1 MLQAFIVRPFGT
13 KQGVDFDKVERELIQ
28 PALKKAGIAGSTTA
42 AIMEQGNIR
51 EDMFSLLL
59 TADLVVADLSIHNA
73 NVFYELGIR
82 HALRDK
88 RTFLIRCSMDEI
100 PFDLKTDR
108 YLSYDAADPAASVE
122 VLMNGLK
129 ATAWS
134 DRQDSPVFYMLP
146 KLEAQDPER
155 LLAVPFDYAEEV
167 GIAIAG
173 RQTGKLSLLGIEADG
188 FPWEIPALRLVGAS
202 QFKLKLFD
210 DARLTWEKI
219 RGRYPSDL
227 EANTLLATIYQ
238 RLAESDMATQPN
250 LGLELLQKS
259 DEAIR
264 RLLANYDRLKKY
276 ERAEIYALKARN
288 EKYRWIETWTKVAGP
303 ERLEKALQS
312 PFLKQ
317 SFEYY
322 ERGYHEDLNHVYSGV
337 NALSLLTIM
346 VSLAERLRSTWE
358 INYDTEEDAMSSLV
372 KYKEKQQ
379 RLATVVT
386 VSVGAEKSRLE
397 RTGTHDPWL
406 DMSEADL
413 TCLTSKKPQRVGA
426 LFQQVVQHAN
436 DLNYDSAKRQLQLYE
451 QLNVVPENVKAALAA
466 FSATKADESD
476 TKKHYILFTGHMLDQ
491 PGRPI
496 PRFPAAM
503 EATAKT
509 AIREAIQREK
519 EKIETDIV
527 GMAGGASGGDILFHE
542 ACAELGIRTELFL
555 ALPREQ
561 FVVESVQKAGAE
573 WIERFDRLYKKLP
586 RRGLAQTKELPNW
599 LQKKP
604 GYSIWERNNLWM
616 LQSALVAGGMQMTLI
631 ALWDGEQGDGP
642 GGTRHMLAQAM
653 ERGAKTIVIDSGK
666 LFGLGER

>member
-1 MLQAFIVRPFGT
+1 
-13 KQGVDFDKVERELIQ
+13 
-28 PALKKAGIAGSTTA
+28 
-42 AIMEQGNIR
+42 
-51 EDMFSLLL
+51 
-59 TADLVVADLSIHNA
+59 
-73 NVFYELGIR
+73 
-82 HALRDK
+82 
-88 RTFLIRCSMDEI
+88 
-100 PFDLKTDR
+100 
-108 YLSYDAADPAASVE
+108 
-122 VLMNGLK
+122 
-129 ATAWS
+129 
-134 DRQDSPVFYMLP
+134 
-146 KLEAQDPER
+146 
-155 LLAVPFDYAEEV
+155 
-167 GIAIAG
+167 
-173 RQTGKLSLLGIEADG
+173 
-188 FPWEIPALRLVGAS
+188 
-202 QFKLKLFD
+202 
-210 DARLTWEKI
+210 
-219 RGRYPSDL
+219 
-227 EANTLLATIYQ
+227 
-238 RLAESDMATQPN
+238 
-250 LGLELLQKS
+250 
-259 DEAIR
+259 
-264 RLLANYDRLKKY
+264 
-276 ERAEIYALKARN
+276 
-288 EKYRWIETWTKVAGP
+288 
-303 ERLEKALQS
+303 
-312 PFLKQ
+312 
-317 SFEYY
+317 
-322 ERGYHEDLNHVYSGV
+322 
-337 NALSLLTIM
+337 M

-379 RLATVVT
+379 RLATMVT